1 MGAVDE
7 ACAHAGMTMAQ
18 KQSKGGK
25 SPGKGRT
32 PPRRAS
38 SKPPPDRGE
47 RDMRAQSAAFGARVK
62 KLLDLQGR

>member
-1 MGAVDE
+1 
-7 ACAHAGMTMAQ
+7 MAQ